1 MTIVQYVYID
11 LTALDGLIGQTI
23 LNEYYASNPVYNV
36 VPPTFIE
43 SPGPCDSLL
52 DELKE
57 LVILYNDVYWQ
68 QVDYTIFVSEKF
80 CDRVDTYMNDV

>member
-1 MTIVQYVYID
+1 MSIVQYIYLD
-11 LTALDGLIGQTI
+11 LSTLDGLIAQTI

-36 VPPTFIE
+36 GPVTFIE
-43 SPGPCDSLL
+43 APGPCDSLL

-80 CDRVDTYMNDV
+80 CDRVEIYMNDV